1 MTLIVLITYSLN
13 LIQIHILPSHLRRS
27 CYLIFVEERKREGEG
42 KKFVLLDDQKRE
54 GEKKGEFFDV
64 DKGRG
69 IFIIVS
75 HA

>member
-1 MTLIVLITYSLN
+1 MTLIVLVTYSLN
-13 LIQIHILPSHLRRS
+13 LIQIHVLPSHLRRS
-27 CYLIFVEERKREGEG
+27 CYLIFVEERKREGE
-42 KKFVLLDDQKRE
+42 KFVLLDDQKRE

>member
-1 MTLIVLITYSLN
+1 M
-13 LIQIHILPSHLRRS
+13 
-27 CYLIFVEERKREGEG
+27 REKKKKEW
-42 KKFVLLDDQKRE
+42 KKFVFLDDQKRE

-64 DKGRG
+64 DKGRE

>member
-13 LIQIHILPSHLRRS
+13 LIQIHVLPSHLRRS
-27 CYLIFVEERKREGEG
+27 CYLIFVEERKREGE
-42 KKFVLLDDQKRE
+42 KFVLLDDQKRE
-54 GEKKGEFFDV
+54 SEKKGEFFDV

>member
-13 LIQIHILPSHLRRS
+13 LIQIHVLPSHLRRS
-27 CYLIFVEERKREGEG
+27 CYLIFIEERKREGE
-42 KKFVLLDDQKRE
+42 KFVLLDDQKRE

>member
-1 MTLIVLITYSLN
+1 MTLIVLVTYSLN
-13 LIQIHILPSHLRRS
+13 LIQIHVLPSHLRRS
-27 CYLIFVEERKREGEG
+27 CYLIFIEERKREGE
-42 KKFVLLDDQKRE
+42 KFVLLDDQKRE